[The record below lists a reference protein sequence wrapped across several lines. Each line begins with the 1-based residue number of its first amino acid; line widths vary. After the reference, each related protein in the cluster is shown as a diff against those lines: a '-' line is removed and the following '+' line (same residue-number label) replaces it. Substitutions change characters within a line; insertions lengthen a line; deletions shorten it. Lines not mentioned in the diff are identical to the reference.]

1 MTLFVPGAVFNS
13 DSGGMNTVVLLELIG
28 PSANRSVNDN
38 SLLPSNQHN
47 SDRHNEHHEGRNMVN
62 IVNMMPNNES
72 NDLPGMIVWSLRIFD

>member
-1 MTLFVPGAVFNS
+1 MALFVPGAVFNS

-47 SDRHNEHHEGRNMVN
+47 SDRHNEHHEGRNIVN
-62 IVNMMPNNES
+62 IVMMNQMMNQTMNDES
-72 NDLPGMIVWSLRIFD
+72 NDLPGMIV